1 MIGLLRKPLSTSD
14 KVERKFETISNNS
27 FGPLGAQNNYFS
39 ATSQTLLTGVESF
52 LRCRLGVNG
61 LRV

>member
-1 MIGLLRKPLSTSD
+1 MIGLLRKPLSISD

-39 ATSQTLLTGVESF
+39 ATSQTLLTGVEHF
-52 LRCRLGVNG
+52 CDAG
-61 LRV
+61 